1 MAGARHIAAH
11 VRLKGF
17 VPDPRT
23 IEQDPSLDSSVEPE
37 GNEPIPQSDP
47 AALAQAFNESP
58 EVIALE
64 YMKHGDMNQLLRK
77 IGDRN
82 LKLKSEELWRIFH
95 CCKSP

>member
-1 MAGARHIAAH
+1 MAGAKHIAAY

-23 IEQDPSLDSSVEPE
+23 VEQDPSLQPAD
-37 GNEPIPQSDP
+37 NEPIPQPDP

-64 YMKHGDMNQLLRK
+64 YMRHGDMNQLLRK

-95 CCKSP
+95 CCKSAMTL